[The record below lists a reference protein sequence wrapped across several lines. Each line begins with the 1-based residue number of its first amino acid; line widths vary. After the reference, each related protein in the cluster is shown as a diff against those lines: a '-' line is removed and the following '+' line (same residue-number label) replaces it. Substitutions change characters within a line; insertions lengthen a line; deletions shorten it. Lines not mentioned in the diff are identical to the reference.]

1 GRDGGGGE
9 MRGKRNEDTMV
20 TVLLFGILLR
30 DAVGE
35 SEVEVESTA
44 PTTVK
49 KLIEAN
55 QNRLGAV
62 LPFLEKSEVLIMIN
76 KKVGT
81 QDSAVKDGD
90 TIKLTH
96 QFNPIFEGARWHN
109 P

>member
-1 GRDGGGGE
+1 
-9 MRGKRNEDTMV
+9 MV
-20 TVLLFGILLR
+20 TVLLFGIQLR
-30 DAVGE
+30 DAVGD
-35 SEVEVESTA
+35 SEVVIESAA

-55 QNRLGAV
+55 QDRLGAV
-62 LPFLEKSEVLIMIN
+62 LPYLEKSEVLIMVN

-96 QFNPIFEGARWHN
+96 QFNPVFEGARWHN

>member
-1 GRDGGGGE
+1 
-9 MRGKRNEDTMV
+9 MV

-35 SEVEVESTA
+35 SEVQLESAA

-49 KLIEAN
+49 KLIETN
-55 QNRLGAV
+55 QERLGAV
-62 LPFLEKSEVLIMIN
+62 LPFLEKSEVLIMVN

-90 TIKLTH
+90 IVKLTH
-96 QFNPIFEGARWHN
+96 QYNPVFEGARWHN

>member
-1 GRDGGGGE
+1 MSDE
-9 MRGKRNEDTMV
+9 KRGTKNMV

-35 SEVEVESTA
+35 SEVAVESAA

-55 QNRLGAV
+55 QERLGAV
-62 LPFLEKSEVLIMIN
+62 LPFLEKSEVLIMVN

-90 TIKLTH
+90 IVKLTH
-96 QFNPIFEGARWHN
+96 QFNPVFEGARWHN